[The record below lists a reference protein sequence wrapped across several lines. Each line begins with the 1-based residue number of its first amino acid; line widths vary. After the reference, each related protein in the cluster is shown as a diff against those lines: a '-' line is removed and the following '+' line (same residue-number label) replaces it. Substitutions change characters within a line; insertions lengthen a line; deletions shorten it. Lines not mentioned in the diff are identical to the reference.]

1 MITGCLH
8 LSASKIKS
16 YVHTTPSLIW
26 FAESWKWLI
35 FSYLFTNYWVMS
47 IEVDENYS
55 TPIWSH

>member
-1 MITGCLH
+1 MITGCLN

-35 FSYLFTNYWVMS
+35 FTYLFTT
-47 IEVDENYS
+47 E
-55 TPIWSH
+55 